1 MKFLTDNTT
10 LVQFTPNVISPVEG
24 EQDLYTK
31 IHSFIAIA
39 EAWFE
44 SRIATYEQL
53 SALEN
58 SEELLTFARTAIASD
73 AYRHAIPS
81 LDVVLTANGF
91 GIVSNQTIAPASR
104 DRINALLDS
113 LEAQCDAAIEMLM
126 LHAPDALLLRPSLF
140 RGYEAVRLL
149 GKSKH
154 LLQELFT
161 YETQIASAENYFASH
176 AISQDILE
184 QLRGMRY
191 TQCPAPHYI
200 LLTKVQCAVIAF
212 IRGEDC
218 RHYMQDMVD
227 FIRKHPVA
235 YPNWADS
242 QAAVR
247 WQDYTYKN
255 DKSKGGF
262 WL

>member
-44 SRIATYEQL
+44 KQIATYDQL
-53 SALEN
+53 AALEK
-58 SEELLTFARTAIASD
+58 SEDVLNFARTAIAND
-73 AYRHAIPS
+73 AYRRAIPS

-161 YETQIASAENYFASH
+161 YETQIASAENHFASH
-176 AISQDILE
+176 AISRDILE
-184 QLRGMRY
+184 QLRGMRDK
-191 TQCPAPHYI
+191 CPAPHYI
-200 LLTKVQCAVIAF
+200 LLTMVQHAVISY
-212 IRGEDC
+212 IQGEDC
-218 RHYMQDMVD
+218 RQNMIDMVD
-227 FIRKHPVA
+227 FISKHPED

>member
-1 MKFLTDNTT
+1 MKFIQNNTA

-24 EQDLYTK
+24 EEDLFTK
-31 IHSFIAIA
+31 IQSFIQLT

-44 SRIATYEQL
+44 SRIATYKQL

-73 AYRHAIPS
+73 AYRRAIPS

-113 LEAQCDAAIEMLM
+113 LEAQCDAAIEMLI

-161 YETQIASAENYFASH
+161 YETQIASAENHFASH
-176 AISQDILE
+176 AISRDILE
-184 QLRGMRY
+184 QLRGMRDK
-191 TQCPAPHYI
+191 CPAPHCI
-200 LLTKVQCAVIAF
+200 LLTMVQHAVISY
-212 IRGEDC
+212 IQGEDC
-218 RHYMQDMVD
+218 RRHMKDMVD
-227 FIRKHPVA
+227 FIRKHPED

-242 QAAVR
+242 QAAVH
-247 WQDYTYKN
+247 WQDHTYKN

>member
-1 MKFLTDNTT
+1 MKFLTDNNT
-10 LVQFTPNVISPVEG
+10 LERFTPNVISPVEG
-24 EQDLYTK
+24 EENLFTK
-31 IHSFIAIA
+31 IQSFIQLT

-73 AYRHAIPS
+73 AYRRAIPS

-126 LHAPDALLLRPSLF
+126 LHAPDTLLLRPSLF

-154 LLQELFT
+154 LLLEFFT
-161 YETQIASAENYFASH
+161 YETQIASAENHFASH
-176 AISQDILE
+176 AISRDILE
-184 QLRGMRY
+184 QLRGMRDK
-191 TQCPAPHYI
+191 CPAPHYI
-200 LLTKVQCAVIAF
+200 LLTMVQHAVISY
-212 IRGEDC
+212 IQGEDC
-218 RHYMQDMVD
+218 RQNMIDMVD
-227 FIRKHPVA
+227 FIRKHPED
-235 YPNWADS
+235 YPNWTDS

>member
-1 MKFLTDNTT
+1 MKFIQDNTA

-24 EQDLYTK
+24 EEDLFTK
-31 IHSFIAIA
+31 IQSFIQLT

-53 SALEN
+53 SALKN

-73 AYRHAIPS
+73 AYRRAIPS

-113 LEAQCDAAIEMLM
+113 LEALCDAAIEMLI

-161 YETQIASAENYFASH
+161 YETQIASAENHFASH
-176 AISQDILE
+176 AISRDILE
-184 QLRGMRY
+184 QLRGMRDK
-191 TQCPAPHYI
+191 CPAPHYI
-200 LLTKVQCAVIAF
+200 LLTMVQHAVISY
-212 IRGEDC
+212 IQGEDC
-218 RHYMQDMVD
+218 RRYMKDMVD
-227 FIRKHPVA
+227 FIRKHPED

-242 QAAVR
+242 QAAVH
-247 WQDYTYKN
+247 WQDHTYKN